1 MSKIA
6 KWKQYSEEEFRQMAA
21 DSRSI
26 RELATKL
33 GYAPDGGGTAKSL
46 KEALAFYDID
56 TSHFLGQSW
65 NKDNFDYSSFD
76 YHTKKKNGKASRK
89 PLIAL
94 RGQKCEC
101 CGITEWMGKPIN
113 LEIHHINGDRGDNR
127 LENLQLLC
135 PNCHSYTETF
145 CNKQD
150 VTKRNIPDEDFV
162 KALLMNTNIRAALKS
177 LGLSACG
184 GNYERAYNLIEQYN
198 IIHLKKEHQDQETT

>member
-1 MSKIA
+1 
-6 KWKQYSEEEFRQMAA
+6 
-21 DSRSI
+21 
-26 RELATKL
+26 
-33 GYAPDGGGTAKSL
+33 
-46 KEALAFYDID
+46 
-56 TSHFLGQSW
+56 
-65 NKDNFDYSSFD
+65 
-76 YHTKKKNGKASRK
+76 
-89 PLIAL
+89 
-94 RGQKCEC
+94 
-101 CGITEWMGKPIN
+101 MGKPIN

-198 IIHLKKEHQDQETT
+198 IIHLKKEH